1 MSKTYKKR
9 DQNIQKATKK
19 ELDLSTRIVK
29 SKTVYTRKEKYKS
42 SDY

>member
-9 DQNIQKATKK
+9 DQNIKKATEK
-19 ELDLSTRIVK
+19 ELNLSTRVVK

-42 SDY
+42 RDY